1 MSDDITDGVFSG
13 KMIVL
18 SCDCCPPNVC
28 LASPGEVFETSP
40 VCDAVTTSLC
50 AFISAGS
57 VGFLDPSICSITTVL
72 GETAD

>member
-13 KMIVL
+13 KMIAL

-28 LASPGEVFETSP
+28 FAGEVFETSP